1 MLNWRDYKHVA
12 DRYRVYDAFGSEL
25 DFAAMWEDLYDR
37 FGAAPD
43 GTGNI
48 VFDTEEGRSMF
59 VLCHSKQRND

>member
-59 VLCHSKQRND
+59 VLCYSKQRND